1 MDGGSRMGGGGA
13 LAVEYL
19 MVIQFLNADTH
30 IQTHTQVHTQ
40 PMTCPTHSIIRETVL
55 SFNSQKSKR

>member
-1 MDGGSRMGGGGA
+1 MDGGSRRGGGG

-30 IQTHTQVHTQ
+30 IQTHMQVHTQ
-40 PMTCPTHSIIRETVL
+40 PMTCPTHRIIRETVL